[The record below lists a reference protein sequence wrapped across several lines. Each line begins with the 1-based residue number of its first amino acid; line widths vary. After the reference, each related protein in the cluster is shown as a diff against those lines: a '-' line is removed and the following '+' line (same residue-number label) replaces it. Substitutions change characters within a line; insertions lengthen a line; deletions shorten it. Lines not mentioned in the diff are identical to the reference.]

1 MADDYFTKAEKIK
14 QKVRNLDWEKKIKL
28 LEKDF
33 EDKKFSKEEFLDKKR
48 QVYSEVLDQM
58 SEINQEKMK
67 LNKDHSAEPIE
78 DDYLSDED
86 LEIFQEQLT
95 PFQYMSLTKDYLGE
109 FDSQDIVFSDDFR
122 KFENLEN
129 FVHWE
134 CVKKIEKLR
143 IHNNYFSCEFMD
155 KNELVIKDI
164 ACLNELS
171 KLEELVFDDEGNLG
185 DRIKVDYFSSK
196 QLSNIK
202 QLEIHGL
209 WDLSFLQNSFSDNH
223 NIYETLEIIKNDLKT
238 LERAVYSGSIEA
250 TTSTNEQSNIELDS
264 NSEDVLTRHLLKL
277 SEVEDQFRQL
287 TNKFEEINFK
297 LDKLSNRLSK
307 IQADNQ
313 IRFQDIESAI
323 TSGAITTQLSS
334 KPKTDSKSEIL
345 PGSSQPQDLGS
356 ISYKDTETS
365 ETSQQIQSVN
375 TTATVLTE
383 TFQAEEK
390 ILPQELS
397 PKKQYEFATSFLKV
411 GDYSTAERAFRE
423 FVLSNSEHELAG
435 SAQYWYAETFRIR
448 QLYTDAAS
456 AYLEGYQKY
465 PKGNKAPINLL
476 KLGVSMVQIGE
487 KDQGCKMINGVELQ
501 YPKANQS
508 VIQKAKYESK
518 KFECI
523 KEDS

>member
-1 MADDYFTKAEKIK
+1 MRFIF
-14 QKVRNLDWEKKIKL
+14 KL
-28 LEKDF
+28 IL
-33 EDKKFSKEEFLDKKR
+33 L
-48 QVYSEVLDQM
+48 
-58 SEINQEKMK
+58 
-67 LNKDHSAEPIE
+67 
-78 DDYLSDED
+78 
-86 LEIFQEQLT
+86 IF
-95 PFQYMSLTKDYLGE
+95 F
-109 FDSQDIVFSDDFR
+109 
-122 KFENLEN
+122 N
-129 FVHWE
+129 
-134 CVKKIEKLR
+134 
-143 IHNNYFSCEFMD
+143 
-155 KNELVIKDI
+155 
-164 ACLNELS
+164 
-171 KLEELVFDDEGNLG
+171 
-185 DRIKVDYFSSK
+185 
-196 QLSNIK
+196 
-202 QLEIHGL
+202 
-209 WDLSFLQNSFSDNH
+209 LSFSQYSFSDNH

-238 LERAVYSGSIEA
+238 LERAVYSGSIEIK
-250 TTSTNEQSNIELDS
+250 SSNEQSTIGLDN

-277 SEVEDQFRQL
+277 SEVESQFREL

-323 TSGAITTQLSS
+323 SSGEITTQLSS
-334 KPKTDSKSEIL
+334 KPKTDTKSEIL

-365 ETSQQIQSVN
+365 ETSQQIQSVD
-375 TTATVLTE
+375 TTATVVTE

-390 ILPQELS
+390 ILPQDLS

-423 FVLSNSEHELAG
+423 FVLDNSEHELAG

-465 PKGNKAPINLL
+465 PKGDKAPINLL

>member
-1 MADDYFTKAEKIK
+1 MRFT
-14 QKVRNLDWEKKIKL
+14 LKL
-28 LEKDF
+28 
-33 EDKKFSKEEFLDKKR
+33 
-48 QVYSEVLDQM
+48 
-58 SEINQEKMK
+58 
-67 LNKDHSAEPIE
+67 
-78 DDYLSDED
+78 
-86 LEIFQEQLT
+86 IFIIL
-95 PFQYMSLTKDYLGE
+95 F
-109 FDSQDIVFSDDFR
+109 
-122 KFENLEN
+122 N
-129 FVHWE
+129 
-134 CVKKIEKLR
+134 
-143 IHNNYFSCEFMD
+143 
-155 KNELVIKDI
+155 
-164 ACLNELS
+164 
-171 KLEELVFDDEGNLG
+171 
-185 DRIKVDYFSSK
+185 
-196 QLSNIK
+196 
-202 QLEIHGL
+202 
-209 WDLSFLQNSFSDNH
+209 LSFLQNSFSDNH

-238 LERAVYSGSIEA
+238 LERAVYSGSIEIN
-250 TTSTNEQSNIELDS
+250 TSSNEQSNIELDS

-313 IRFQDIESAI
+313 IRFQNIESVI
-323 TSGAITTQLSS
+323 SSGESTTQLSS
-334 KPKTDSKSEIL
+334 KPKTDITKSEIL

-365 ETSQQIQSVN
+365 ETSQQIQSVD
-375 TTATVLTE
+375 TTATVVTE

-390 ILPQELS
+390 ILPQDLS
-397 PKKQYEFATSFLKV
+397 PEKQYEFATSFLKV

-465 PKGNKAPINLL
+465 PKGTKAPINLL

-501 YPKANQS
+501 YPEANQS